1 MYCHKKMKT
10 NEETSLTVLK
20 EVLPIL
26 EEQED
31 YTNDPLFETL
41 SAFVKEHVY
50 KN

>member
-1 MYCHKKMKT
+1 MKT

-20 EVLPIL
+20 EVLPVL

-41 SAFVKEHVY
+41 SAFVKSMVIRTDM
-50 KN
+50 